1 MRLKLSR
8 HVVYREI
15 CYVKGI
21 IELFSKMWSTEQKIA
36 MVELFH
42 KHQNYSIVRRK
53 FAARF
58 GFVGRRAKE
67 APCQK
72 TIQRVVENFKNKGTV
87 LSDKH
92 GRSGRLRTVRTTEKI
107 AEVRESVT
115 RSPKKS
121 LEVRRQELGI
131 SKQMTAVIL
140 KQELKLFP
148 YKISTHHKLID
159 SDISRRLA
167 MCEKL
172 HRKMGGP
179 STMGRQTDLG

>member
-1 MRLKLSR
+1 M
-8 HVVYREI
+8 
-15 CYVKGI
+15 
-21 IELFSKMWSTEQKIA
+21 
-36 MVELFH
+36 
-42 KHQNYSIVRRK
+42 
-53 FAARF
+53 
-58 GFVGRRAKE
+58 
-67 APCQK
+67 
-72 TIQRVVENFKNKGTV
+72 

-92 GRSGRLRTVRTTEKI
+92 GRSGRLRTVRTPEKI

-131 SKQMTAVIL
+131 SKQMTAVTL

-172 HRKMGGP
+172 HRKMEDHPQWVGKVISDEAHIHLNGAICSQNNRFWGSEQPDECEIKCLKGP
-179 STMGRQTDLG
+179 KITCFVALSAD